1 MSAAQTKKTG
11 VWQRLGGEEV
21 SIGSEIMKAATLYL
35 VPQDMTQRQAMA
47 TYMPELYVLR
57 NKGCSFAQ
65 LASLLVECGV
75 NLQPS
80 TVRIY
85 YGEMLAGRLDEC
97 QQRMN
102 EQILL
107 MAEVRKAT
115 VAVDPSI
122 VSEKLAEINDRQRAF
137 AAGKIERLFGVQEH
151 QKTGL
156 PQASVHEPT
165 KPERATP
172 NPTPL
177 NHLFIED
184 EPVVPNL
191 TASGQSTI
199 ETSHPLPVEP
209 APQKPLVASPS
220 PQTPDQPRNLRCMA
234 LQSGVKHL
242 PQKPHVP
249 AEVYSPGDL
258 EHPAIPG
265 LILNLQQRLSCLSL
279 HYLETDTGET
289 HVESLHEK
297 RFRIFWQKPIPMTPS
312 SSSDSF
318 VKMDMSLFA

>member
-1 MSAAQTKKTG
+1 MSKAQTKGPLQRVGG
-11 VWQRLGGEEV
+11 VELAV
-21 SIGSEIMKAATLYL
+21 AVKVLKAATRYIL
-35 VPQDMTQRQAMA
+35 PEDMTQRQAFA
-47 TYMPELYVLR
+47 IYLPELYVLR

-65 LASLLVECGV
+65 ITTLLVECGV

-80 TVRIY
+80 TVRGY
-85 YGEMLAGRLDEC
+85 YSEMLADRLDEC
-97 QQRMN
+97 QRRMN

-107 MAEVRKAT
+107 MAEVRKVT
-115 VAVDPSI
+115 VAVDPFTMA
-122 VSEKLAEINDRQRAF
+122 EKLTGINDRQRAL
-137 AAGKIERLFGVQEH
+137 AMEKIERLFGMREH
-151 QKTGL
+151 QITAL
-156 PQASVHEPT
+156 PQTAVHEPT
-165 KPERATP
+165 KPEWATP
-172 NPTPL
+172 NPKPL
-177 NHLFIED
+177 NNPILDD

-199 ETSHPLPVEP
+199 ETNHPLPVEP

-234 LQSGVKHL
+234 LQSGVKPL

-265 LILNLQQRLSCLSL
+265 LILNLQQRLSSLSL

>member
-85 YGEMLAGRLDEC
+85 YGEMLADRLDEC

-151 QKTGL
+151 QITGL
-156 PQASVHEPT
+156 PQAAVHEPT

-172 NPTPL
+172 NPKPL
-177 NHLFIED
+177 SHLFIED

-191 TASGQSTI
+191 TAGGQSTI
-199 ETSHPLPVEP
+199 ETNHPLPVEP
-209 APQKPLVASPS
+209 APQKPPVASPS
-220 PQTPDQPRNLRCMA
+220 PQTPDQTRNLRCMA
-234 LQSGVKHL
+234 LQPGVKPL

-265 LILNLQQRLSCLSL
+265 LILNLQQRLSRLSL

-289 HVESLHEK
+289 HVESLHEL
-297 RFRIFWQKPIPMTPS
+297 RFRIFWKKPIPMTPS